1 MMTSADRVRLQRDW
15 LAAVEAEI
23 DRRKMAR
30 AAEDDAVVEKLLA
43 SLDVMGQR
51 LRADPGYVEPSATE
65 RAAIKAAFEEAMRR
79 THG

>member
-30 AAEDDAVVEKLLA
+30 AAEDEAVVEKLLA

-51 LRADPGYVEPSATE
+51 LRADPGYVEPSAAE
-65 RAAIKAAFEEAMRR
+65 RAEIEAAFEEAMRR